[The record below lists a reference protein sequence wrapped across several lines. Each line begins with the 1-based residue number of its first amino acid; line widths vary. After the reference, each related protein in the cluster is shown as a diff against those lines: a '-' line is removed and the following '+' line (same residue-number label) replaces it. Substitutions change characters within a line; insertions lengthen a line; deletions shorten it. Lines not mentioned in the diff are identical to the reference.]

1 MIREKLC
8 TLREGLEVK
17 LRLLWQSLVQSQNIH
32 ISRHFIK
39 LTENPFFE
47 EKNSWRPFKFNGII
61 KEQKLFDVDE
71 SNEKYELFG
80 NHKLFTSYSSHSN
93 RINIECIGFQVAESR
108 KLNLL

>member
-8 TLREGLEVK
+8 TLRVGLEVK
-17 LRLLWQSLVQSQNIH
+17 LGLLWQNLAQSQIYH

-39 LTENPFFE
+39 LQKKPFT
-47 EKNSWRPFKFNGII
+47 EKNSVRPFKFNGII

-93 RINIECIGFQVAESR
+93 WINIECTGFQVSGSR
-108 KLNLL
+108 NEET